1 MTSRTARSLALAAGL
16 VILVAACGGASP
28 TQAPV
33 TQAPVTQA
41 PVTQATQPASSDG
54 GVPTFAL
61 PSFHGDVDLEKMI
74 PAEIGGTAVSVQSM
88 TGTEFMGT
96 GNEQFTAVLG
106 TLGKQ
111 PSDLSVAFGF
121 NTQISVIAFQVNGT
135 PGDAILEAFKNA
147 TADVGTLTD
156 ATYGGKS
163 VKKVTP
169 TDTSEDVSYVY
180 TTQDV
185 VFVVSGIGDALTDAL
200 LNETFQKLP

>member
-41 PVTQATQPASSDG
+41 PVTQATQPAGSDG